1 LTGHDRDGRE
11 QLRESLFV
19 QGTAFGRPKRLR

>member
-11 QLRESLFV
+11 QLRESHFA
-19 QGTAFGRPKRLR
+19 QGTPFGRPRRLR